1 MKAKA
6 EAKAEAIVSS
16 KLTWHIQFLGTAVDA
31 IAAASGASYIKVM
44 DPPEMNPFPGKQ
56 VIGRT
61 YLDDGQSNA
70 LVAQGAAGADAWFE
84 RFWPIYTS
92 RAYVTWWEGPN
103 EPQDIYNPTFRKAL
117 VAFTLRLAE
126 RLHGIGKRI
135 VALNLSVGA
144 PDILEFMDFKG
155 LAGAVDAIG
164 LHEYSAP
171 TMQSGA
177 GWYCLRYRK
186 YKAAWAT
193 AGLKFPPI
201 LITECGIDG
210 GVLNPS
216 RPRTGWKSYAS
227 REAYLSQL
235 QWYDAELA
243 KDPEVLAATIF
254 TANPDGIW
262 ADFDFDVDL
271 SRRLAAHIAAGVPPE
286 VPPMT
291 DPRAA
296 NCRAFHLDASGKVDG
311 IELVYQPVPSA
322 RYACIS
328 AQLIDEAAAQGNT
341 VVTVRIYDKNGIET
355 AERALM
361 EWPYGGPPAEDS
373 PVGPGNT
380 DNRFTTTSKYTPPT
394 IGPLGFMVGDANKQP
409 ISDHIWGYG
418 LPGGRHISGL
428 VAFKERDAAAPPVDP
443 NYPTL
448 AASVKGEAERND
460 VLRVNP
466 AAALCRAGA
475 AAGLWPTSN
484 EYAWTYA
491 GVSYTGQRFRNP
503 ANDAVTAFYCVTGQW
518 DKVMRQDW

>member
-1 MKAKA
+1 MAA
-6 EAKAEAIVSS
+6 AQAIVPS
-16 KLTWHIQFLGTAVDA
+16 KLSWHFQFLGTAVDA

-44 DPPEMNPFPGKQ
+44 DPPETNPFPGKQ

-103 EPQDIYNPTFRKAL
+103 EPQDIYNQTFRKAL
-117 VAFTLRLAE
+117 VAFTLRLTE
-126 RLHGIGKRI
+126 RLHSIGRKI

-155 LAGAVDAIG
+155 LAGKVDAVG

-193 AGLKFPPI
+193 AGLKFPPV

-210 GVLNPS
+210 GVLNPP

-227 REAYLSQL
+227 REAYLAQL

-243 KDPEVLAATIF
+243 QDAEVLAATIF
-254 TANPDGIW
+254 TSGPDGVW
-262 ADFDFDVDL
+262 TDFDFDADL
-271 SRRLAAHIAAGVPPE
+271 SRRLAAHIKAGVPPE

-296 NCRAFHLDASGKVDG
+296 NCKRFHMDASNKVDG
-311 IELVYQPVPSA
+311 IELVYESRPDSPYQCVT
-322 RYACIS
+322 
-328 AQLIDEAAAQGNT
+328 AQLVTEADAQNNT
-341 VVTVRIYDKNGIET
+341 VVTVEVFDSPGI
-355 AERALM
+355 RAAIQPKM
-361 EWPYGGPPAEDS
+361 IWPYGGPPAADS
-373 PVGPGNT
+373 PAGPGNPK
-380 DNRFTTTSKYTPPT
+380 NEFNIGGGPYSPPT
-394 IGPLGFMVGDANKQP
+394 IGPLGFAVFDSTGKEVGDRM
-409 ISDHIWGYG
+409 WGYG
-418 LPGGRHISGL
+418 LPYNRHVGGY
-428 VAFKERDAAAPPVDP
+428 VAFMKRSVVVPPIDP
-443 NYPTL
+443 TYPTF
-448 AASVKGEAERND
+448 AASVRGEAERHD
-460 VLRVNP
+460 VLSVNP
-466 AAALCRAGA
+466 TAALCKAGA

-484 EYAWTYA
+484 EYAWTYV

-503 ANDAVTAFYCVTGQW
+503 ANDAVTAFYCVTGDW
-518 DKVMRQDW
+518 GNIKRQDW